1 MLRLST
7 VHRGGLGAIVA
18 LCVAALIPAAAHA
31 ADFKRCSPVV
41 NPYPDT
47 RYEGANLHHIRAL
60 GVTCKRA
67 RKVARRAHR
76 KALGR
81 PLPADGVREFD
92 WRRWEVVGDIRGDTD
107 RYRARRGDD
116 RVRWRF

>member
-1 MLRLST
+1 MRAARRSQLLT
-7 VHRGGLGAIVA
+7 ATA
-18 LCVAALIPAAAHA
+18 LAALLAVPAAEA
-31 ADFKRCSPVV
+31 ADFKSCEPVV

-47 RYEGANLHHIRAL
+47 RYEGANLHHIRAR
-60 GVTCKRA
+60 GVSCRRA

-76 KALGR
+76 KALGL
-81 PLPADGVREFD
+81 PVPADGVREYS
-92 WRRWEVVGDIRGDTD
+92 WRRWSVIGDIRDETD